1 MLRPGR
7 AVTILDVA
15 KAANVS
21 KATVSVVLNGRDTS
35 VRISQATRDAVLD
48 AASQLGYTPNHAA
61 RTLRRRQTRALT
73 FIVSR
78 LGNPYY
84 AEIATAAV
92 DAAKEL
98 GYEVNVVDAAAPL
111 GEHEALLHLRDGRAD
126 GVIVATARPT
136 LRDAAVARE
145 SLAQRELARREI
157 ARLGLPMVILLDRGP
172 HRTIP
177 SIRID
182 DEEGGYLATRHLLA
196 LGHQRIAHV
205 TIRPPAADD
214 EPTSAADRYRGYR
227 RALVEVGVP
236 YDPSWLIAGWRDLE
250 GGRAAARTWLECGP
264 DRPTAVFAF
273 NDLLA
278 ISLIRGLHEVG
289 VRVPDDLAL
298 VGFDGIE
305 MGRFTIP
312 TLTTI
317 DHPRQELGRLGV
329 ETLVA
334 LIAGE
339 TPPDSERVLPLRLV
353 VRESCGAP
361 SMGDSSDGVGAL
373 SEPAT
378 MATIMARYAGPSHTG

>member
-1 MLRPGR
+1 MRPGR

-61 RTLRRRQTRALT
+61 RTLRRRQTGALT
-73 FIVSR
+73 LIVSR

-92 DAAKEL
+92 DAAKAR

-111 GEHEALLHLRDGRAD
+111 GEREALLHLRDGRAD

-145 SLAQRELARREI
+145 TLVQRGLARCEI

-172 HRTIP
+172 TSTIP

-182 DEEGGYLATRHLLA
+182 DEEGGYLAARHLLT
-196 LGHQRIAHV
+196 LGHRRIAHV
-205 TIRPPAADD
+205 TIRPPASDD
-214 EPTSAADRYRGYR
+214 EPTSAADRFRGYR
-227 RALVEVGVP
+227 RALDEAGVAFEP
-236 YDPSWLIAGWRDLE
+236 AWMIAGWHDLE
-250 GGRAAARTWLECGP
+250 GGRAAARAWLDLGP
-264 DRPTAVFAF
+264 NRPTAAFAF
-273 NDLLA
+273 NDLLG
-278 ISLIRGLHEVG
+278 ISLLRGLHEVG

-317 DHPRQELGRLGV
+317 DHPRRDLGRLGV
-329 ETLVA
+329 ETLIA

-339 TPPDSERVLPLRLV
+339 APAEPERVLPIRLV
-353 VRESCGAP
+353 VRESCGSPDADI
-361 SMGDSSDGVGAL
+361 SADGVGGQLQEATPASL
-373 SEPAT
+373 SV
-378 MATIMARYAGPSHTG
+378 R